1 MKRCSSRMRLGTFNV
16 NGKFPSQDLSVWVQG
31 NHHLEVDVEAKAEE
45 KPSEAPPVATAG
57 YPSIPKLKN
66 ISPLSLGEII
76 RNPFDWSMY
85 TSILSSVSSDLMST
99 TSPSCTQSRRR
110 CYNSLRGRKGDGTSE
125 LCCQTCRPVRPGPG
139 YVRFGIPRIGPLS
152 GGFDI
157 FHGHCEG
164 RCLVRGCLCCFRGE
178 SRSVQKGLSMFSSV
192 KSWLGSSC

>member
-1 MKRCSSRMRLGTFNV
+1 MKRCLSRVRLGTFNV
-16 NGKFPSQDLSVWVQG
+16 NGNFPSQDLSVWVQG
-31 NHHLEVDVEAKAEE
+31 NHHLEVDVESKAEE

-110 CYNSLRGRKGDGTSE
+110 YYN
-125 LCCQTCRPVRPGPG
+125 
-139 YVRFGIPRIGPLS
+139 
-152 GGFDI
+152 
-157 FHGHCEG
+157 
-164 RCLVRGCLCCFRGE
+164 CL
-178 SRSVQKGLSMFSSV
+178 
-192 KSWLGSSC
+192 